1 MENLELSAYSE
12 VAFFKAAEAV
22 ELAALDV
29 DAFEVT
35 DEESFETTDTE
46 SFEAV
51 EVGAFEMV
59 EVAVVVW
66 ASEEETEKNKR
77 RKTISRKEALKK
89 NVFKGRTDVE
99 YRGWFLDNGFLEKA
113 TIS

>member
-1 MENLELSAYSE
+1 M
-12 VAFFKAAEAV
+12 

-35 DEESFETTDTE
+35 DVE
-46 SFEAV
+46 SFEAA

-59 EVAVVVW
+59 DVSVVVW

-77 RKTISRKEALKK
+77 RKTISTKEALKK

-113 TIS
+113 TLS